1 MSACSRQAD
10 TSTVPQVLQT
20 ARQLLLR
27 QRVPAL
33 QLELTK
39 TNKQSEQTCAAI
51 KMLNHLHE
59 IGFRFKQVRGGL
71 QGFRTHIR
79 TGSHIWI
86 ARVPLSECLLDGVMA
101 SPIAPEMTSPIASDD
116 VPDCT

>member
-1 MSACSRQAD
+1 MGLECMLKAD
-10 TSTVPQVLQT
+10 ASTVPQVLQT

-39 TNKQSEQTCAAI
+39 TNKQSDQTCAAI

-59 IGFRFKQVRGGL
+59 IGFRFKQVREGL
-71 QGFRTHIR
+71 
-79 TGSHIWI
+79 
-86 ARVPLSECLLDGVMA
+86 
-101 SPIAPEMTSPIASDD
+101 
-116 VPDCT
+116 